1 MPDDLTLAMPDGV
14 RIVVPDDLRITS
26 TYVLLEQQD
35 WFEDEIRFLRAA
47 MQPGMR
53 AIDAGA
59 NFGVYTL
66 ALARC
71 VGANGRVWA
80 VEPGEQAANYLAR
93 GIAANGFSQVELIR
107 CALSRADGS
116 GFLDTSVT
124 PELRRLVAD
133 SSSAAISV
141 RSLDS
146 LAAERGIDNVDF
158 VKIDV
163 EGEETNLLEGGAGF
177 FERESPLLMLEFLA
191 EKKFNEEIFT
201 PLYRH
206 GYDCFRLVPGLQTLV
221 PFYES
226 EEPDAYQLNIF
237 ACRPPRAQRL
247 AAAAHL
253 IPVPADKAPLF
264 AREPGL
270 EPLFAQPFAKS
281 HAQQWRTLAG
291 NAQRG
296 SESGS
301 YLEAL
306 RWYFAA
312 GDRTNSATAR
322 YWALEQAYLRL
333 RALTAS
339 TFTVARGASF
349 VRVAAAYGRR
359 AEAVAANR
367 HLVSA
372 ISAQSGQAFAEPF
385 LPPSPFH
392 ETLEPGPDAQQ
403 WLLGAAVESYENLF
417 QFSSCDKPSLAQE
430 LLGVQCD
437 ARFLS
442 PAYLLRESLFK
453 RRALAYSQPAT
464 R

>member
-71 VGANGRVWA
+71 VGASGRVWA
-80 VEPGEQAANYLAR
+80 VEPGEPAANYLAR
-93 GIAANGFSQVELIR
+93 SIAANGFSQAELLR

-116 GFLDTSVT
+116 GFLDASVT
-124 PELRRLVAD
+124 PELRRLVAA
-133 SSSAAISV
+133 SSAAAISV

-146 LAAERGIDNVDF
+146 LAAERGIDNIDF

-163 EGEETNLLEGGAGF
+163 EGEEANVLEGAAGF
-177 FERESPLLMLEFLA
+177 LKRESPLLMLEFLA
-191 EKKFNEEIFT
+191 EKKFNEDIFA

-206 GYDCFRLVPGLQTLV
+206 GYDCFRLVPGIQALA

-237 ACRPPRAQRL
+237 ACPPPRAQRL
-247 AAAAHL
+247 AASGYLIAA
-253 IPVPADKAPLF
+253 PADKAPRF
-264 AREPGL
+264 EREPGL
-270 EPLFAQPFAKS
+270 EPLFAQPFAKNF
-281 HAQQWRTLAG
+281 AQQWRTLTE
-291 NAQRG
+291 NAPHG
-296 SESGS
+296 SEIGS

-306 RWYFAA
+306 RWFFAA
-312 GDRTNSATAR
+312 GDMANSATAR
-322 YWALEQAYLRL
+322 YWALEQAYMRL
-333 RALTAS
+333 RALHES
-339 TFTVARGASF
+339 GFTVARGASF

-359 AEAVAANR
+359 AEAVAASR
-367 HLVSA
+367 RLVSA
-372 ISAQSGQAFAEPF
+372 IPAQGEQAFAEPF

-392 ETLEPGPDAQQ
+392 ETLEPGPDARA
-403 WLLGAAVESYENLF
+403 WLLAAAVESYENLF

-430 LLGVQCD
+430 FLGVRCD
-437 ARFLS
+437 LRYLS
-442 PAYLLRESLFK
+442 PAYALRESLFK
-453 RRALAYSQPAT
+453 RRALAFSKPAA
-464 R
+464 